1 MRRTWNRGL
10 VLEHFRQAP
19 SALCRDARPLFQ
31 CQGVV
36 GRFDF
41 DERPLADWACVQCDI
56 QGRRVWIERQV
67 GGQGSVIGRLGLPP
81 DDLPHLRHPLEI
93 PLAQRYPNA
102 PREKVSGTN
111 DRNLQTASD
120 EEILFPDDALFG
132 HQNCRM
138 APQGLGDAVIESWGS
153 GRIRKRKPLM
163 NFPALVTDE

>member
-1 MRRTWNRGL
+1 M
-10 VLEHFRQAP
+10 LEHFRQAP

-93 PLAQRYPNA
+93 PSLNDTQTPQEKKSAVPMIGTSKQ
-102 PREKVSGTN
+102 PRTKKFSSPMMHCSGI
-111 DRNLQTASD
+111 RTAEWLRRD
-120 EEILFPDDALFG
+120 
-132 HQNCRM
+132 
-138 APQGLGDAVIESWGS
+138 S
-153 GRIRKRKPLM
+153 GMR
-163 NFPALVTDE
+163 